1 MLFKRSNLW
10 RLTLLVIRHKNVV
23 NHAESLLKILN
34 FEPEDEWNS
43 ITVAAFE
50 RISSRKKAK
59 TQFEPKAFLILL
71 IVTRMIYLSE
81 NRNNST
87 VVKRFHAQNWLLFWL
102 FINRVEIL
110 PISRWEECSRYVPAR
125 KSQTSSACVKWC
137 IWWGI
142 FRKISG

>member
-1 MLFKRSNLW
+1 MSNLW

-23 NHAESLLKILN
+23 THAESLLKIFN
-34 FEPEDEWNS
+34 FESEDEWNS
-43 ITVAAFE
+43 IPVAAFE

-59 TQFEPKAFLILL
+59 TQFEPKTFLILL

-81 NRNNST
+81 NWNNST
-87 VVKRFHAQNWLLFWL
+87 VVKCFHSQNWLLFCL

-110 PISRWEECSRYVPAR
+110 RPISRWEECSRYVPAR
-125 KSQTSSACVKWC
+125 NSQTSSACVKWC

-142 FRKISG
+142 FRKIRG